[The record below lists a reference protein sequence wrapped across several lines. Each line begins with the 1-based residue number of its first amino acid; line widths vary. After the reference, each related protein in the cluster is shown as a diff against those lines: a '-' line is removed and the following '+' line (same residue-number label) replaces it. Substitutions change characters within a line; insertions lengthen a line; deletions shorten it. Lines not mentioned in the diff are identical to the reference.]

1 MEKVK
6 QFIYKNKDLFSK
18 VLLGL
23 SGGPDSMALFSL
35 LLDTGVNIDVAHV
48 DHGLRSESGREA
60 LALKSIVEAR
70 GIRFIQKNLSLSP
83 GKANIEMRAREG
95 RLSFFQGLYEKEG
108 YSALILGHH
117 QDDLVETVLKR
128 VFEGASLLNIGGMKR
143 VDQFKEMRVIRP
155 MLENTKKEIYQ
166 YLKEKKIEY
175 FTDPT
180 NFAKGNLRSKM
191 REEIIPYLETTFG
204 KNIRSSLLNIATEH
218 QELKENVLSRIGL
231 FIQGEVSGPWGS
243 FVELGEQIDRF
254 DLSMLIRQMAKKR
267 GLVPTRNQV
276 ELLIAMHFEKKNE
289 KQVVISNTIWTIERS
304 ILFIYYKSCNFEL
317 EYVTKEVKV
326 GWKDLWKEPQQ
337 TVSKKSKL
345 TIPNLQMRHK
355 SGQKLKD
362 WYSRHMVPTFLR
374 KRVPVLVVDKVVEAE
389 FLTNSCFDLNR

>member
-35 LLDTGVNIDVAHV
+35 LLDAGVNIDVAHV
-48 DHGLRSESGREA
+48 NHGLRAESGREA
-60 LALKSIVEAR
+60 LTLKAIVEAW
-70 GIRFIQKNLSLSP
+70 GIRFIQKNLSLLP
-83 GKANIEMRAREG
+83 EQANMEMRAREE
-95 RLSFFQGLYEKEG
+95 RLSFFRGLYEKGG

-143 VDQFKEMRVIRP
+143 VDQFEKMTIIRP
-155 MLENTKKEIYQ
+155 MLENTKGEIYQ
-166 YLKEKKIEY
+166 YLREKKLEY

-204 KNIRSSLLNIATEH
+204 KNIKSSLLNLAREH
-218 QELKENVLSRIGL
+218 QELKENVLGRIGL
-231 FIQGEVSGPWGS
+231 FIQGEVKGPWGS

-276 ELLIAMHFEKKNE
+276 ELLIAMHFQKKNE
-289 KQVVISNTIWTIERS
+289 KQVVISNTIWTIERG

-317 EYVTKEVKV
+317 EYVTEEVKA
-326 GWKDLWKEPQQ
+326 GWKHLWKEPKQAI
-337 TVSKKSKL
+337 SKKLKL
-345 TIPNLQMRHK
+345 TAPNLQMRHK

-374 KRVPVLVVDKVVEAE
+374 KNVPVLVVDKVVEAE
-389 FLTNSCFDLNR
+389 FLTNSSFDLNR